1 MAEME
6 GCPKIGGVE
15 GGIGGEMAGA
25 AVVGEDGTTGRMA
38 DDWLGRGRNWR
49 GDGMAGWAGWRRAG
63 VAAVRRGGGAR

>member
-38 DDWLGRGRNWR
+38 DDWLGRGRNGR
-49 GDGMAGWAGWRRAG
+49 GDGMAR
-63 VAAVRRGGGAR
+63 